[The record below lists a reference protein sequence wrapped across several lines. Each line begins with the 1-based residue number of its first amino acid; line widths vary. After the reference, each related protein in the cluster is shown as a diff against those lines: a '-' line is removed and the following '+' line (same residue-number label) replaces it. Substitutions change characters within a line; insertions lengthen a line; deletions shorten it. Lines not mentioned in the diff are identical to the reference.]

1 MSEIKDSFR
10 REKGSLYS
18 LVTKYYI
25 FFAAVVLILTFVVVT
40 LTNNILDNASYEPNA
55 GNIID
60 QMSLLESEKYDK
72 IRLESYVGT
81 NGYIEVLDEN
91 ANILYSSKPSISNT
105 YNAEELEY
113 IPKLSGNTYYALD
126 VISKSNGSSGYVLGK
141 YSYITEPDDEDDPGI
156 YFGLVEVT
164 VLDEDRNVV
173 YSSNDSEDK
182 LTEQELSYIT
192 GGDDENVYMQLYD
205 FYNKNGEK
213 RYLIMH
219 ADYSTNS
226 VDMLYRRIY
235 MTAILIFFTIF
246 AVSIVYFVVRT
257 AVAVRKPMN
266 MLQDAMAELGTG
278 KRDIAI
284 SYSGPKEFVQIIDT
298 FNEMT
303 EKLQKSEEERAHLEA
318 ERQKM
323 LADISHDLK
332 TPITVI
338 QGYSKAVSDGLV
350 PEAEKKKYLDTITL
364 KADSL
369 AELIN
374 TFYEY
379 SKLEHPEFQ
388 LVRSNGDICEYFRE
402 YLAMKYEELEIS
414 GFPLEIDIPE
424 EKIARSFDESQLKR
438 VFENIIS
445 NSLKSN
451 PAGTTIYAG
460 MKQVG
465 NKVAIYLG
473 DDGVGIPSAIRDE
486 IFKPFV
492 VGNDARTSGTGTGL
506 GLSIAKLIVEA
517 HDGTIRLM
525 GPEETKYTTMFEI
538 II

>member
-1 MSEIKDSFR
+1 MSDMKDSFR

-25 FFAAVVLILTFVVVT
+25 FFAAVVLILTFLVITV
-40 LTNNILDNASYEPNA
+40 TNNVLDNVSYEPNA
-55 GNIID
+55 GGIID
-60 QMSLLESEKYDK
+60 QMSLLENEKYDK
-72 IRLESYVGT
+72 IRLESYVGKD
-81 NGYIEVLDEN
+81 GYIEVLDEA
-91 ANILYSSKPSISNT
+91 ANVIYKSKASVDNV

-113 IPKLSGNTYYALD
+113 IPKLSGNTYYSLD
-126 VISKSNGSSGYVLGK
+126 VITKNGGSSGYVLSK
-141 YSYITEPDDEDDPGI
+141 YSYVNELGEDDSGI

-164 VLDEDRNVV
+164 ILDENRNVV
-173 YSSNDSEDK
+173 YSSNDSEDQ

-192 GGDDENVYMQLYD
+192 GGDDENIYMQLYD
-205 FYNKNGEK
+205 FYNKSGDK
-213 RYLIMH
+213 RYLIIH
-219 ADYSTNS
+219 ADYSTNTI
-226 VDMLYRRIY
+226 DMMYRRIY
-235 MTAILIFFTIF
+235 MTGIFLFLTIF
-246 AVSIVYFVVRT
+246 AVSIVFFVFHT
-257 AVAVRKPMN
+257 AVAVRKPMS
-266 MLQDAMAELGTG
+266 MLQDAMAELGQG

-303 EKLQKSEEERAHLEA
+303 EKLQKSEEEREQLEA

-350 PEAEKKKYLDTITL
+350 PEQEKKKYLDTITL
-364 KADSL
+364 KADNL

-388 LVRSNGDICEYFRE
+388 LIRSNGDICEYFRE
-402 YLAMKYEELEIS
+402 YLALKYEELEIS
-414 GFPLEIDIPE
+414 GFDLEIDIPE

-451 PAGTTIYAG
+451 PSGTKIYAG
-460 MKQVG
+460 MKRVS
-465 NKVAIYLG
+465 NNVAIYLG
-473 DDGVGIPSAIRDE
+473 DDGVGIPDAIRDE

-517 HDGTIRLM
+517 HGGTIRLM
-525 GPEETKYTTMFEI
+525 DPEETEYSTMYEI
-538 II
+538 IL

>member
-1 MSEIKDSFR
+1 MKDSFK
-10 REKGSLYS
+10 RERGSLYS

-40 LTNNILDNASYEPNA
+40 LTNNIVENSSFEPNA
-55 GNIID
+55 GNIVE
-60 QMSLLESEKYDK
+60 QMSLLENEKYDK
-72 IRLESYVGT
+72 IRLEGYVGK

-91 ANILYSSKPSISNT
+91 ANVIYTSKPSINNS

-113 IPKLSGNTYYALD
+113 IPKLSGNTYYSLD
-126 VISKSNGSSGYVLGK
+126 VITKDNGSSGYVLGK
-141 YSYITEPDDEDDPGI
+141 YSYINETNEDYHGV

-164 VLDEDRNVV
+164 ILDGDRNVV
-173 YSSNDSEDK
+173 YSSNASGDK

-192 GGDDENVYMQLYD
+192 GGDDEDVYMQLYD
-205 FYNKNGEK
+205 FYNKDGAK

-226 VDMLYRRIY
+226 MDMIYRRIY
-235 MTAILIFFTIF
+235 MSAIFIFFIIF
-246 AVSIVYFVVRT
+246 AISIIFFVVRT

-266 MLQDAMAELGTG
+266 MLQEAMAELGTG

-303 EKLQKSEEERAHLEA
+303 DKLQKSEEEREHLEA

-350 PEAEKKKYLDTITL
+350 PESEQKKYLDTITL

-379 SKLEHPEFQ
+379 SKLEHPEYQ
-388 LVRSNGDICEYFRE
+388 LVRANGDICEYFRE

-424 EKIARSFDESQLKR
+424 EKIARSFDDSQLKR

-460 MKQVG
+460 MKRVG
-465 NKVAIYLG
+465 EKVAIYLG
-473 DDGVGIPSAIRDE
+473 DDGVGIPEAIRAE
-486 IFKPFV
+486 VFKPFV

-517 HDGTIRLM
+517 HGGTIRLM
-525 GPEETKYTTMFEI
+525 DTDETEYATMFEI
-538 II
+538 IL